1 MNAESIINQAIARG
15 EEEGMMALA
24 PVEQVVF
31 AVAEAE
37 VYCDMEGVD
46 ALLEK
51 YGGDSVTMFAHAF
64 AAIGANE
71 IAAGFAALGGAP
83 PSAREELLS
92 RLNGLITKRHE
103 YTYESIQG
111 FVEQRMSTTA
121 DLPVHVQHVG
131 RGGYVG
137 IDGTDYPIEH
147 VEQGVFV
154 IHFPGGNTPVLQSH
168 LDALHRYAGRQEPKW
183 FVENRS
189 KLCVEGDESRSE
201 DE

>member
-51 YGGDSVTMFAHAF
+51 YGGDSVMMFAHAF

-71 IAAGFAALGGAP
+71 IAAGFEIGR
-83 PSAREELLS
+83 ARLNSSHIPLS
-92 RLNGLITKRHE
+92 RMP
-103 YTYESIQG
+103 S
-111 FVEQRMSTTA
+111 SA
-121 DLPVHVQHVG
+121 
-131 RGGYVG
+131 
-137 IDGTDYPIEH
+137 
-147 VEQGVFV
+147 
-154 IHFPGGNTPVLQSH
+154 
-168 LDALHRYAGRQEPKW
+168 
-183 FVENRS
+183 
-189 KLCVEGDESRSE
+189 
-201 DE
+201 